1 MISNAKLFR
10 EALCCASRDWRHS
23 AKPASSLRAGTT
35 TETAGLAVAVSIA
48 GIRRIYYYSWVRPIV
63 CVSRTIVLA
72 LILLTLLGCNRG
84 SRPPR
89 IGNAAP
95 DFTVRDSE
103 HAVTLSEFKGQVV
116 VLNFWATW
124 CAPCV
129 EEVPSL
135 VRMQQ
140 RMKAKGVTVLAVS
153 VDADAS
159 QYQRFVKDHSVNLLT
174 VRDADQKSN
183 ALYGTS
189 KFPETYIIDRQG
201 VMRRKFIG
209 AVDWTEPE
217 IIDFL
222 GKL

>member
-1 MISNAKLFR
+1 M
-10 EALCCASRDWRHS
+10 
-23 AKPASSLRAGTT
+23 
-35 TETAGLAVAVSIA
+35 
-48 GIRRIYYYSWVRPIV
+48 RPILRF
-63 CVSRTIVLA
+63 SATIVSV
-72 LILLTLLGCNRG
+72 LILLILAGCYSG
-84 SRPPR
+84 TRPPR
-89 IGNAAP
+89 IGTAAP

-103 HAVTLSEFKGQVV
+103 HSVTLSQLKGQIV

-135 VRMQQ
+135 MQMQQ
-140 RMKAKGVTVLAVS
+140 RMKSKGVTVLAVS
-153 VDADAS
+153 VDADENE
-159 QYQRFVKDHSVNLLT
+159 YRRFVKNHSVNLLT
-174 VRDADQKSN
+174 VRDPDQKSN

-189 KFPETYIIDRQG
+189 KFPETYIIDRNG
-201 VMRRKFIG
+201 VVRRKFIG

>member
-1 MISNAKLFR
+1 MT
-10 EALCCASRDWRHS
+10 D
-23 AKPASSLRAGTT
+23 
-35 TETAGLAVAVSIA
+35 TAGRASPISFV
-48 GIRRIYYYSWVRPIV
+48 GMGRIHYYIFVPRIVRCFASTSATLV
-63 CVSRTIVLA
+63 LLA
-72 LILLTLLGCNRG
+72 LAGCYSG

-89 IGNAAP
+89 IGTAAP
-95 DFTVRDSE
+95 DFSVRDSDRT
-103 HAVTLSEFKGQVV
+103 VTLSQLKGQVV

-124 CAPCV
+124 CTPCI
-129 EEVPSL
+129 EEMPSL

-140 RMKAKGVTVLAVS
+140 EMKPKGVTVLAVS
-153 VDADAS
+153 VDVDEDN
-159 QYQRFVKDHSVNLLT
+159 YRRFVRDHSVNLLT

-183 ALYGTS
+183 ELYGTF
-189 KFPETYIIDRQG
+189 KFPETYIIDRNG